1 MRLPLFFALALPAAF
16 SCIAFGSACSSES
29 DQPAISNDDTDAQH
43 ASDVTTDASPEAAAL
58 PYPAFPADMPTVKT
72 MGGPL
77 ITSPNVVAIFDPNE
91 PNKAAILAFLNSL
104 EGSSFWTG
112 VTSEYG
118 IGPIVSVTGVDLPTA
133 MAPSVTS
140 TDLVNLVASE
150 IQLLDYADAGPVA
163 DNDAGDAGVPRTDTI
178 FMIFTPPTTTISNE
192 PCTSVLGYHNSLRV
206 EGNVHVPFGVTQ
218 GACTNTEVA
227 PTQLGVEIE
236 VVTHELVEAATDPFP
251 FYEPAYYRV
260 DDDHLAWAVEQNSI
274 EATELNDLC
283 NEPVSISLGATSYK
297 LANVWSNREAQ
308 AGKFPCVPSSF
319 GNVPMLTAAAM
330 LPDEV
335 PFNSTLKTKGITLDV
350 GKSATIDVHI
360 SSSAPMPN
368 PFTISAVDVASAFYK
383 QPPQMTLVLDQSQ
396 VQNGDVVH
404 LTITRTAL
412 STATS
417 VAKGAA
423 FSIRPA
429 STDPSTWFAFNG
441 FVADP

>member
-1 MRLPLFFALALPAAF
+1 MRLPLFLALALPAAL

-29 DQPAISNDDTDAQH
+29 DQPAISNDDTDAQV
-43 ASDVTTDASPEAAAL
+43 APDVTSDVIDSATT
-58 PYPAFPADMPTVKT
+58 PYPAFPVDVPTVKT

-77 ITSPNVVAIFDPNE
+77 ITSPNVVAIFDPTE
-91 PNKAAILAFLNSL
+91 PNKAAVMTFLNSL
-104 EGSSFWTG
+104 KGSSFWTD

-118 IGPIVSVTGVDLPTA
+118 IGPIVSVSSADLPTA
-133 MAPSVTS
+133 MASSVST
-140 TDLVNLVASE
+140 TDLVNIVASE

-192 PCTSVLGYHNSLRV
+192 PCTTALGYHNSV
-206 EGNVHVPFGVTQ
+206 HVDGNVHVPFGVVQ
-218 GACTNTEVA
+218 GACVDTEIA
-227 PTQLGVEIE
+227 PTQLEVEIQ

-251 FYEPAYYRV
+251 FYDPAYYRV

-283 NEPVSISLGATSYK
+283 NEGVSISLGGTSYK
-297 LANVWSNREAQ
+297 LANVWSNQAAQ

-319 GNVPMLTAAAM
+319 GDVPLLSAAAV

-335 PFNSTLKTKGITLDV
+335 PFNSTLKTKGITLGV
-350 GKSATIDVHI
+350 GKSATIDVHV
-360 SSSAPMPN
+360 SSSAPTTN

-383 QPPQMTLVLDQSQ
+383 QPPQMTLVLDQTQ

-417 VAKGAA
+417 VGKGAA
-423 FSIRPA
+423 FSIRPT
-429 STDPSTWFAFNG
+429 SSDPSTWWAFNG